1 MSIDHVIELVCIC
14 HVRVAGVFPVFLIWK
29 YKLCVALSVPL
40 KRGKSKL
47 ERTVVPAWLRT
58 VISPVVWTPPVMVKS
73 LVRVHAAKVMFVAMR
88 TIARESRAACFLL
101 SSVFLICFVSF
112 QALLEGVF
120 HFW

>member
-47 ERTVVPAWLRT
+47 DRTVVPAWLRT

-73 LVRVHAAKVMFVAMR
+73 LVRVHAAKVTFVAMR
-88 TIARESRAACFLL
+88 IVASASKLACFLL
-101 SSVFLICFVSF
+101 TDIFLI
-112 QALLEGVF
+112 LLCLLSKK
-120 HFW
+120 W